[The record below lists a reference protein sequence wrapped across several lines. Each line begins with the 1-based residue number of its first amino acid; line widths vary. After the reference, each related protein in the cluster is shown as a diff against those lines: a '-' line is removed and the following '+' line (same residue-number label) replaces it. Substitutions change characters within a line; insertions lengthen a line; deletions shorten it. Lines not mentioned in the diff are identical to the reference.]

1 MYQSQRLTY
10 LQSLHDAAMRAE
22 KVTEDE
28 SAALIAR
35 KGTEHELAY
44 LQRLR
49 AEGRQVVDI
58 ANSHKAINHLL
69 AEVMKVVKQQG
80 LDLHA
85 VKKYT
90 AGNPATEFD
99 YPVGG
104 VDNVANNDDV
114 SASATQLVAG
124 TAWLFADT
132 RADQQFDVLFVDEA
146 GQVALA
152 NLIAAGTAARNI
164 VLLGDQMQLSQPVQ
178 GVHPGRSGDSALD
191 RQGWARAWHGSGEH
205 PRGGALQ
212 RAGQHAPA
220 RVTSRRTGGHGR
232 QVPGPGSRAG
242 HRVDDEIGRAH
253 V

>member
-1 MYQSQRLTY
+1 MRDLRQRAGPAAQGPPGSGKTY
-10 LQSLHDAAMRAE
+10 TVSRM
-22 KVTEDE
+22 
-28 SAALIAR
+28 IAR
-35 KGTEHELAY
+35 FLAGG
-44 LQRLR
+44 LR
-49 AEGRQVVDI
+49 VGI
-58 ANSHKAINHLL
+58 TSNSHKAINHLL

-80 LDLHA
+80 IHLHA
-85 VKKYT
+85 VKKFT

-114 SASATQLVAG
+114 WASAAQLVAG
-124 TAWLFADT
+124 TAWLFADA

-191 RQGWARAWHGSGEH
+191 YLLDGASTIAPDRGIFPGYRDRQSGADGDQMPNAGADGAGRYLVLDSGVF
-205 PRGGALQ
+205 PRLDRKGL
-212 RAGQHAPA
+212 
-220 RVTSRRTGGHGR
+220 
-232 QVPGPGSRAG
+232 
-242 HRVDDEIGRAH
+242 
-253 V
+253 